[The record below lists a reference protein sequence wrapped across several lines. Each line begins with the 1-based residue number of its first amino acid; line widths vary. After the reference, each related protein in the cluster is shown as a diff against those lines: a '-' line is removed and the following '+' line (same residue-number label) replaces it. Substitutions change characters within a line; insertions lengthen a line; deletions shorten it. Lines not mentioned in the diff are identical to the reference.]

1 MTDETPIAEAVV
13 TATDETVTSPVTPEV
28 TPEPAPAPEVEASE
42 TPAPDGPLSEEALD
56 GEPEVE
62 EKPKK
67 TRFQERIDKLTA
79 DKYAAER
86 DSEKL
91 RERIARLESRE
102 RPEVDPD
109 DYEAV
114 ENDRIRR
121 AFEETEKARYSEDAH
136 DAATN
141 AQQARQELFR
151 AKLDAAR
158 DRIPDL
164 QESVQAFAQLPV
176 TPESAEIIADSEKAA
191 ELAHYLGKN
200 PNVAFEISRMT
211 PVNQGRA
218 IAQIEH
224 KVTLP
229 TKRVSQAPPPIPQL
243 KPASAPQSKSA
254 SEMTAAEY
262 VAARTAEWNK
272 S

>member
-13 TATDETVTSPVTPEV
+13 TATPEPVETPATPEV
-28 TPEPAPAPEVEASE
+28 ETTPEPAVEAAPE
-42 TPAPDGPLSEEALD
+42 GPLSDAALD
-56 GEPEVE
+56 GETVEEEVE

-102 RPEVDPD
+102 RPEVDPE
-109 DYEAV
+109 DYDAV

-121 AFEETEKARYSEDAH
+121 AFEDTEKARYNEDAH
-136 DAATN
+136 DASVS
-141 AQQARQELFR
+141 AQNARQELFR

-158 DRIPDL
+158 DRIPEL
-164 QESVQAFAQLPV
+164 QESIKTFANLPV
-176 TPESAEIIADSEKAA
+176 TPESAEIIADSDKAA
-191 ELAHYLGKN
+191 ELAHWLGSN
-200 PNVAFEISRMT
+200 PDQAIEISRMS

-218 IAQIEH
+218 LAQIEH
-224 KVTLP
+224 RVTLP
-229 TKRVSQAPPPIPQL
+229 SKKVTQAPAPIPKL

-254 SEMTAAEY
+254 AEMTASEY
-262 VAARTAEWNK
+262 VAYRTAQWNEN